1 MGGGCFFD
9 VPLLRSRAADLFFSL
24 HTLNASIPICADGL
38 EWTPLGFAGPPNPQ
52 PIAAFGY
59 TVELTNGSTVELDRR
74 ERHQLLFDDK
84 GEPVALFNGVIRSGD
99 GDKSFTLAQPFV

>member
-1 MGGGCFFD
+1 MTFAFK
-9 VPLLRSRAADLFFSL
+9 P
-24 HTLNASIPICADGL
+24 DGL

-59 TVELTNGSTVELDRR
+59 TLELTNGSTVELDRR

-84 GEPVALFNGVIRSGD
+84 GEPVALFNGVTLPD
-99 GDKSFTLAQPFV
+99 GTDKSFTIAQPFA